1 MLRELDDGR
10 QRQRGM
16 RKPSG
21 NHIDVQ
27 KSDRRADDEGM
38 SRSNRRIVASS
49 VVAAAL
55 LLAAC
60 GQDDADLAIG
70 TDDPTPATTEVTDLA
85 DRAVED
91 VAPPGLDRAAFDDA
105 QQLFA
110 STVGSDYVVT
120 FDLISQVSANAG
132 PIRVEVIDG
141 RATNVTYPDAMSEQ
155 ILPQIPMLTVGD
167 FFERARSVLADGGNV
182 EVELDEFYGYPLT
195 MTLDPIPEAIDD
207 EMSIAVQSIETID
220 VSSEVGY

>member
-1 MLRELDDGR
+1 
-10 QRQRGM
+10 M

-220 VSSEVGY
+220 VSSDVGY